1 MSDNQMSDLAK
12 AVSAGERI
20 PSTTDTIQY
29 GDSLVNGMNIPKGAV
44 AITEGA
50 QSLLSTPENHPV
62 PKGGKL
68 FTFSKDDEPNG
79 DNNK

>member
-20 PSTTDTIQY
+20 TSTTNAIQY
-29 GDSLVNGMNIPKGAV
+29 GDSLVNVMNIPKGAV
-44 AITEGA
+44 AITEGT
-50 QSLLSTPENHPV
+50 QSLSSTPENYPA

-68 FTFSKDDEPNG
+68 FTFSKNDEPNG